1 MSFENTKQTI
11 FTGTELDYEEI
22 VEIPEG
28 YEKAELKDFEDGTLI
43 TGRPEMASVTSFTFD
58 DDGEEKTV
66 NRFKLFIF
74 KDDEKIYVEIN
85 VNLKNDGDLHKNI
98 RKGSVLFDFITSI
111 LELENTGS
119 VGRSNILR
127 NVNLAEYREF
137 VNILKNW
144 KTEILNSFLRPYDE
158 KKLSNAFCENING
171 KIRQHLTLSR
181 GIANFTRFR
190 KRILLALNPRIFYSV
205 TNVLYSDKREGRKRG
220 KYRKITE

>member
-1 MSFENTKQTI
+1 MNNSRQTI
-11 FTGTELDYEEI
+11 FTGTELDFEEI

-28 YEKAELKDFEDGTLI
+28 YEKAELRDFEDGTLI
-43 TGRPEMASVTSFTFD
+43 TGRPEMSSVTSYTFN

-111 LELENTGS
+111 LELENAGS

-137 VNILKNW
+137 VNNLSEMTIQVKE
-144 KTEILNSFLRPYDE
+144 KSGTYIYYSFIVRDVQV
-158 KKLSNAFCENING
+158 K
-171 KIRQHLTLSR
+171 
-181 GIANFTRFR
+181 
-190 KRILLALNPRIFYSV
+190 
-205 TNVLYSDKREGRKRG
+205 
-220 KYRKITE
+220 

>member
-1 MSFENTKQTI
+1 MNDSRQTI
-11 FTGTELDYEEI
+11 FTGTELDFEEI

-28 YEKAELKDFEDGTLI
+28 YEKAELRDFEDGTLI
-43 TGRPEMASVTSFTFD
+43 TGRPEMSSVTSYTFD

-74 KDDEKIYVEIN
+74 KDDEKVYVEIN

-111 LELENTGS
+111 LELENAGS

-137 VNILKNW
+137 VNRLGEMTIQVKE
-144 KTEILNSFLRPYDE
+144 KSGTYIYYSFLVRDVQV
-158 KKLSNAFCENING
+158 K
-171 KIRQHLTLSR
+171 
-181 GIANFTRFR
+181 
-190 KRILLALNPRIFYSV
+190 
-205 TNVLYSDKREGRKRG
+205 
-220 KYRKITE
+220 

>member
-1 MSFENTKQTI
+1 MSFNNTRQTI
-11 FTGTELDYEEI
+11 FTGTELDFEEI

-43 TGRPEMASVTSFTFD
+43 TGRPEMASVTSYTFD

-74 KDDEKIYVEIN
+74 KDDEKLYVEIN
-85 VNLKNDGDLHKNI
+85 VNLKNDGDIHKNI

-111 LELENTGS
+111 LELENAGT

-137 VNILKNW
+137 VNRL
-144 KTEILNSFLRPYDE
+144 TEMTIQVKEKSGTYVYYSFIVRDV
-158 KKLSNAFCENING
+158 KV
-171 KIRQHLTLSR
+171 Q
-181 GIANFTRFR
+181 
-190 KRILLALNPRIFYSV
+190 
-205 TNVLYSDKREGRKRG
+205 
-220 KYRKITE
+220 